1 MRGAATAGSARPTVL
16 IVLSILLPALGAAV
30 AWLRPGLPA
39 GLAVNATVAALVA
52 IGAVSALL
60 LATRLGTAI
69 GQRDAAV
76 AGRSADAGRLHAIEA
91 ASPAPMATLDRDLV
105 HEWANQA
112 WLRWTGTDAP
122 SLAGSPLEAVL
133 GPGGAPAVA
142 AARRALSGRA
152 HAGRFDIGGGRVAD
166 IRFEPRFG
174 ADGPVDGVHLLAQDA
189 SWRATLA
196 QGLDALVEALAE
208 PAVVV
213 DAAARITR
221 ANTAAAVRFG
231 VARDVLPGQP
241 LSTLFDPDALAAL
254 LQALASVRA
263 AGEPSSLA
271 RDAGLSA
278 RQADGSAF
286 PVALRLAPLPGDSS
300 VQVLLTVQDLGPVLA
315 AEALRAQSRA
325 HAETALAALPNAVL
339 VCDLQERV
347 LLLNAAAARLAGWQ
361 QDDATGRALGD
372 VLALV
377 ETGSGTQVPSR
388 LQQALRTGK
397 VAAAAER
404 WLLGRD
410 GTRRVVAES
419 AAPLHD
425 CHGQVS
431 GAVLMLQDVTESQ
444 AQAQTLAHQ
453 AQHDALTGLP
463 NRVLLQDRL
472 SQALAQVDRGYR
484 GALLYLDLDRFKP
497 INDSL
502 GHPVGDRVLQEVAAR
517 LRRCVRQDDTVSRQG
532 GDEFVLL
539 LVRLADPRD
548 AARVADKL
556 IQAIEQPIH
565 VDGHELQVSASIGI
579 ALFPQDGAD
588 TRELARQA
596 DAALYHAKRG
606 GRGRYSYATDVIGAS
621 AEERMRTEHDLRIAL
636 ANGDFVLAWQ
646 PQVRLPGGEV
656 DGVEALVR
664 WRDGEGGMVPAED
677 FIPVAEETGL
687 VVDIDEWVLRAACAQ
702 AMRWHAEGRPA
713 VPVSTNVSLAR
724 FDAER
729 LLAHVRTVLAESGL
743 PPGQLEI
750 EFQGAQLFTHGS
762 RGQALVAALKAEGVR
777 VAADDFGSGQA
788 SLHALASFDFDALKI
803 DREHVRRMATEPQ
816 ARRTI
821 EAILAIGR
829 VMGYQVVA
837 KGVEAQAQVDALLA
851 LGCDH
856 AQGRVF
862 GEATATPSF
871 SAVARLAPMEAAGGA
886 MLGTG
891 PG

>member
-1 MRGAATAGSARPTVL
+1 MLPIVMSIMFPVLAACLAWFRP
-16 IVLSILLPALGAAV
+16 A
-30 AWLRPGLPA
+30 LPA
-39 GLAVNATVAALVA
+39 GIAVDAAVVVLVA
-52 IGAVSALL
+52 MGAVSVLV
-60 LATRLGTAI
+60 LARRLQAAGAE
-69 GQRDAAV
+69 RDAAL
-76 AGRSADAGRLHAIEA
+76 ARHAADGGRLRVIEA
-91 ASPAPMATLDRDLV
+91 VGPGPMATLDRDLV

-112 WLRWTGTDAP
+112 WLQWTGADADALSTT
-122 SLAGSPLEAVL
+122 SLETVL
-133 GPGGAPAVA
+133 GPGGAPVVA
-142 AARRALSGRA
+142 AARRALSGRV
-152 HAGRFDIGGGRVAD
+152 HAGRFDVGGRIAD

-189 SWRATLA
+189 SWRASLA
-196 QGLDALVEALAE
+196 QGLDALVDALPE
-208 PAVVV
+208 PALVLEAAGGRVARANAA
-213 DAAARITR
+213 AAARFGDAREALPGRPLSALFEPHTV
-221 ANTAAAVRFG
+221 AAV
-231 VARDVLPGQP
+231 
-241 LSTLFDPDALAAL
+241 
-254 LQALASVRA
+254 LQALEAVRA
-263 AGEPSSLA
+263 DRCPRALAREAGHLA
-271 RDAGLSA
+271 RDGGGAG
-278 RQADGSAF
+278 F
-286 PVALRLAPLPGDSS
+286 PIALRLAPLPAESNL
-300 VQVLLTVQDLGPVLA
+300 QVLLTIQDLGPVLA
-315 AEALRAQSRA
+315 AEALRAQSAA
-325 HAETALAALPNAVL
+325 HAETALGALPSAVL
-339 VCDLQERV
+339 VCDLQERI
-347 LLLNAAAARLAGWQ
+347 LLLNPAAERLAGWHR
-361 QDDATGRALGD
+361 DDAVGRALGD
-372 VLALV
+372 VLTFV
-377 ETGSGTQVPSR
+377 ETGSGAPASSR
-388 LQQALRTGK
+388 LQQALRGGK
-397 VAAAAER
+397 PVAAAER

-425 CHGQVS
+425 RHGQVS

-472 SQALAQVDRGYR
+472 SQALAQVERGYR

-502 GHPVGDRVLQEVAAR
+502 GHPVGDRVLQEVSAR

-565 VDGHELQVSASIGI
+565 VDGHELRVSASIGI
-579 ALFPQDGAD
+579 ALFPQDGSD

-606 GRGRYSYATDVIGAS
+606 GRGRYSYVTDVIGAS

-646 PQVRLPGGEV
+646 PQVRLPGGVV
-656 DGVEALVR
+656 DGIEALVR
-664 WRDGEGGMVPAED
+664 WRDGDGGMVPAED

-687 VVDIDEWVLRAACAQ
+687 VADIDEWVLRAACTQ
-702 AMRWHAEGRPA
+702 AMRWRGEGRPA

-724 FDAER
+724 FDPDR
-729 LLAHVRTVLAESGL
+729 LLAHVRAVLAETGL

-750 EFQGAQLFTHGS
+750 EFQGVQLFAHGS
-762 RGQALVAALKAEGVR
+762 RGQSLVAALKAEGVR

-788 SLHALASFDFDALKI
+788 SLHALANFEFDALKI
-803 DREHVRRMATEPQ
+803 DREHVHGMASEPR

-837 KGVEAQAQVDALLA
+837 KGVEAQAQLDALLA

-856 AQGRVF
+856 AQGRLF
-862 GEATATPSF
+862 GEATASPPFALPAATAGARPPDE
-871 SAVARLAPMEAAGGA
+871 AVLRGGS
-886 MLGTG
+886 G
-891 PG
+891 